1 VNMAGLAVDHIASR
15 MIKSRA
21 PAVRGADCFILVF
34 GNGRPVVDEDFGQ
47 TAFAT
52 KRNSCPLRISGWNTL
67 NDGLPFG
74 NLTVPY
80 WVGEKE
86 ARKAMTILLE
96 DYEKAGLGTPDVTPY
111 QIEYKP

>member
-1 VNMAGLAVDHIASR
+1 MSGLAEDHIASR
-15 MIKSRA
+15 MIKSRS
-21 PAVRGADCFILVF
+21 PAVRGADCFVLVF

-47 TAFAT
+47 TAFGV

-74 NLTVPY
+74 ELTVPY

-86 ARKAMTILLE
+86 AEKAMAILAE
-96 DYEKAGLGTPDVTPY
+96 DYKRAGLGVPDVLPY
-111 QIEYKP
+111 PIEYKP

>member
-1 VNMAGLAVDHIASR
+1 MSGLALGHIASR
-15 MIKSRA
+15 IIKSRA
-21 PAVRGADCFILVF
+21 PGVMGADCFILVF

-52 KRNSCPLRISGWNTL
+52 ERYSCPLRISGWNTI

-86 ARKAMTILLE
+86 AERAMTILVT
-96 DYEKAGLGTPDVTPY
+96 DYKKAGLGTPDVLPY